1 MTLPT
6 MADFNTYI
14 DLLSV
19 YLTLFVEDLNSFMS
33 STQPYIYTCARK
45 KLLFLLF
52 FETTIVFAFLYE
64 ARRAKYLAFTYLP
77 FKIAALT
84 THTTLLSGY

>member
-1 MTLPT
+1 MTFPT
-6 MADFNTYI
+6 TSDFNTYI

-19 YLTLFVEDLNSFMS
+19 YLTPFAEAFNSFMS

-45 KLLFLLF
+45 KLFFLLF

-64 ARRAKYLAFTYLP
+64 ARRAKYLAFAYLP
-77 FKIAALT
+77 IKIVALT
-84 THTTLLSGY
+84 VHTTPLSGY